1 MKLFDN
7 LFENTD
13 ITERTD
19 EKLLPDLS
27 DLSICSIEILKVI
40 HEQCRVRVSSQF
52 SGMGVTDTR
61 GVAFMSLFV
70 TLSLV
75 MISGAYALANDK
87 SQYESAFA
95 FLIAG
100 AAINIF
106 AASISAWSIFPNRID
121 YPGDKPSQWVGDCE
135 FYELQKNKEE
145 KTYLEMIRLCQIQIY
160 RNSEICRVKAYR
172 QKFSVTCSILALAVI
187 FTMYTM
193 TL

>member
-1 MKLFDN
+1 MKLFDD

-27 DLSICSIEILKVI
+27 DLKKCSLEILKVI
-40 HEQCRVRVSSQF
+40 HEQCRARVSSQF
-52 SGMGVTDTR
+52 SGMAVTDSR

-75 MISGAYALANDK
+75 MISGVYALRNDA
-87 SQYESAFA
+87 SQYGSAFT

-100 AAINIF
+100 AAINIL

-135 FYELQKNKEE
+135 YNELKNDKEE

-172 QKFSVTCSILALAVI
+172 QKFSVTCSLLGLVI
-187 FTMYTM
+187 FSTLYVM